1 MSAFFIMKKII
12 IILMLVLGGVVSA
25 QKITYLHSSAYCVST
40 ERFVWKNPIVND
52 MLIIVNPFDK
62 TLQFGEH
69 TYIISDLS
77 PIQTSDGIKY
87 FNILTTDYE
96 LFSFIEINNQM
107 FILIKYGNKYYTYN
121 AFMYEKSWRIN

>member
-1 MSAFFIMKKII
+1 
-12 IILMLVLGGVVSA
+12 MLVLGGVVSA

-62 TLQFGEH
+62 TLQFGER

-96 LFSFIEINNQM
+96 LFAFTEINNQM

-121 AFMYEKSWRIN
+121 AFMYEKP

>member
-62 TLQFGEH
+62 TLQFGER

-96 LFSFIEINNQM
+96 LFSFIEVNNQM

-121 AFMYEKSWRIN
+121 AFMYEKS

>member
-1 MSAFFIMKKII
+1 MKKII

-69 TYIISDLS
+69 VYVISDLS

-96 LFSFIEINNQM
+96 LFAFTEINNQM

-121 AFMYEKSWRIN
+121 AFMYEKY

>member
-1 MSAFFIMKKII
+1 
-12 IILMLVLGGVVSA
+12 MLVLGGVVSA

-77 PIQTSDGIKY
+77 PIQTSYGIKY

-96 LFSFIEINNQM
+96 LFAFTEINNQM

-121 AFMYEKSWRIN
+121 AFMYEKP